1 MLRKLSTIASLS
13 GLVAL
18 SSFGILSNAQNAES
32 GVSKAITEP
41 RRSESKEEFKPHVG
55 VVAGFNDLSAGLR
68 ENAVEYGINTGF
80 QPIIPFGIVFE
91 LTHLTAPSDRQDDL
105 ERTKL
110 MAYANYN
117 FGGTIPVLRHSY
129 VGVGVGPVFDE
140 VDERWDIEPGMAPV
154 AGFDIPIAT
163 DGSTP
168 ARYTL
173 GANANY
179 LVVGGSNPD
188 AFALNGQMKYWF

>member
-18 SSFGILSNAQNAES
+18 SSFGILSNAQSGES
-32 GVSKAITEP
+32 GVSKAITDV
-41 RRSESKEEFKPHVG
+41 RLSETKEEFKPHVG
-55 VVAGFNDLSAGLR
+55 VVAGFNDLSQGSR
-68 ENAVEYGINTGF
+68 NNAFEYGINTGF
-80 QPIIPFGIVFE
+80 QPIIPFGVVFE
-91 LTHLTAPSDRQDDL
+91 LTHLTVASDRQDDL

-117 FGGTIPVLRHSY
+117 FGGTVAFLRHSY
-129 VGVGVGPVFDE
+129 VGVGVGPVFDQ
-140 VDERWDIEPGMAPV
+140 VNERWDVEPGLAPV
-154 AGFDIPIAT
+154 AGFDIPIT
-163 DGSTP
+163 NSSSTP
-168 ARYTL
+168 VRYTL